1 MNTAKTVRKLEIDKT
16 CSIKNIRSRF
26 IDGITVM
33 VGGFGVPGTP
43 FTLIDALLATGAT
56 DLTLIKNEAN
66 EDHMGLSKLIEAGH
80 AKKIIT
86 SHLGLNA
93 TVTGIMNRGE
103 IEVEFYPQG
112 ILAEKIRAGGAGL
125 FGFLTDIGIDTI
137 LREKKQ
143 TVTIDGRE
151 MIAEPA
157 LHADVALIHAAL
169 ADRSGN
175 LVYEK
180 SARNF
185 NPLMATAADTVIAEV
200 ERVVET
206 GSLDPDQIHTPG
218 AFVDHVV
225 EIKELTKE
233 YGILAHHVI

>member
-1 MNTAKTVRKLEIDKT
+1 MIEKT
-16 CSIKNIRSRF
+16 CSIENIHSRF
-26 IDGITVM
+26 KDGMNVM

-43 FTLIDALLATGAT
+43 FTLIDALLANEAS

-66 EDHMGLSKLIEAGH
+66 EDHMGLSKLIEAGRC
-80 AKKIIT
+80 KKIIT

-93 TVTGIMNRGE
+93 TVIGFMNRGE
-103 IEVEFYPQG
+103 IEVDFYPQG

-137 LREKKQ
+137 LSEKKQ
-143 TVTIDGRE
+143 TVTIDGRKV
-151 MIAEPA
+151 IVEPA
-157 LHADVALIHAAL
+157 LRADVALIHAAV
-169 ADRSGN
+169 ADHSGN

-206 GSLDPDQIHTPG
+206 GRLDPDQIHTPG
-218 AFVDHVV
+218 AFVDHLVKI
-225 EIKELTKE
+225 EELTQE

>member
-1 MNTAKTVRKLEIDKT
+1 MIDKS
-16 CSIKNIRSRF
+16 CLIESIRSQF
-26 IDGITVM
+26 KDGMTIM

-43 FTLIDALLATGAT
+43 FTLIDALLASGAS

-66 EDHMGLSKLIEAGH
+66 EDHMGLSKVIEAGRC
-80 AKKIIT
+80 KKIIT

-93 TVTGIMNRGE
+93 TVIGMMNRGE
-103 IEVEFYPQG
+103 IEVDFYPQG
-112 ILAEKIRAGGAGL
+112 ILAEKIRSGGAGL

-137 LREKKQ
+137 LSEKKQ
-143 TVTIDGRE
+143 TVTIDGRNV
-151 MIAEPA
+151 IIEPA
-157 LHADVALIHAAL
+157 LHADVALIHAAA
-169 ADRSGN
+169 ADGSGN

-206 GSLDPDQIHTPG
+206 GNLDADQIHTPG
-218 AFVDHVV
+218 AFVDRVV
-225 EIKELTKE
+225 EIKELTQE

>member
-1 MNTAKTVRKLEIDKT
+1 MIDKT
-16 CSIKNIRSRF
+16 CLIENMHSRF
-26 IDGITVM
+26 KDGMTVM

-43 FTLIDALLATGAT
+43 FMLIDTLLATGASE
-56 DLTLIKNEAN
+56 LTLIKNEAN
-66 EDHMGLSKLIEAGH
+66 EDHMGLSKLIEAGC

-93 TVTGIMNRGE
+93 TVIGIMNRGE

-137 LREKKQ
+137 LSKKKQ
-143 TVTIDGRE
+143 TVTIDGRKV
-151 MIAEPA
+151 IAEPA
-157 LHADVALIHAAL
+157 LRADVAFIHAAV

-200 ERVVET
+200 ERVVES

-225 EIKELTKE
+225 ELKELTQE

>member
-1 MNTAKTVRKLEIDKT
+1 MIDKI
-16 CSIKNIRSRF
+16 CLIENIRSRF
-26 IDGITVM
+26 KDGMTVM

-43 FTLIDALLATGAT
+43 FTLIDTLLATGVS

-66 EDHMGLSKLIEAGH
+66 EDHMGLSKLIEAGLCR
-80 AKKIIT
+80 KIIT

-93 TVTGIMNRGE
+93 TVIGMMNRGE
-103 IEVEFYPQG
+103 VDVEFYPQG

-137 LREKKQ
+137 LSDKKQ
-143 TVTIDGRE
+143 TVTVGGRKV
-151 MIAEPA
+151 IAEPA
-157 LHADVALIHAAL
+157 LRADVALIHAAL

-200 ERVVET
+200 ERIVET

-225 EIKELTKE
+225 EIKELTQE

>member
-1 MNTAKTVRKLEIDKT
+1 MLDKT
-16 CSIKNIRSRF
+16 CSIEDIRSRF
-26 IDGITVM
+26 KDGMTVM

-43 FTLIDALLATGAT
+43 FTLIDALLVSGAS

-66 EDHMGLSKLIEAGH
+66 EDHMGLSKLIETGLC
-80 AKKIIT
+80 KKIIT

-93 TVTGIMNRGE
+93 TVIGFMNRGE
-103 IEVEFYPQG
+103 IDVEFYPQG

-137 LREKKQ
+137 LSDKKQ
-143 TVTIDGRE
+143 TVTIDGRKV
-151 MIAEPA
+151 IVEPA
-157 LHADVALIHAAL
+157 LRADVALIHAAV

-200 ERVVET
+200 ERIVKT
-206 GSLDPDQIHTPG
+206 GRLDPDQIHTPG
-218 AFVDHVV
+218 AFVDYLV
-225 EIKELTKE
+225 EIKELTQE

>member
-1 MNTAKTVRKLEIDKT
+1 MIDKT
-16 CSIKNIRSRF
+16 TSLENALKAIHGGDTI
-26 IDGITVM
+26 M

-43 FTLIDALLATGAT
+43 FTLIDGLLELGVSN
-56 DLTLIKNEAN
+56 LTLIKNEAN
-66 EDHMGLSKLIEAGH
+66 EDGMGLSKVIEANR
-80 AKKIIT
+80 AQKLIT

-93 TVTGIMNRGE
+93 TAIGMMNRHE

-137 LREKKQ
+137 LRDKKQ

-151 MIAEPA
+151 VIAEPA
-157 LHADVALIHAAL
+157 LRADVALIHAAM

-200 ERVVET
+200 ERIVET

>member
-1 MNTAKTVRKLEIDKT
+1 MISGRGVQMIDKT
-16 CSIKNIRSRF
+16 CLIDNIRSYF
-26 IDGITVM
+26 KDGMTVM
-33 VGGFGVPGTP
+33 AGGFGVPGTP
-43 FTLIDALLATGAT
+43 FTLIDALLATGAS

-66 EDHMGLSKLIEAGH
+66 EDHMGLSKLIEAGLC
-80 AKKIIT
+80 KKIIT

-93 TVTGIMNRGE
+93 TVIGIMNRGE

-137 LREKKQ
+137 LSDKKQ
-143 TVTIDGRE
+143 IVVIDGRKA
-151 MIAEPA
+151 IVEPA
-157 LHADVALIHAAL
+157 LRADVALIHAAV

-200 ERVVET
+200 ERVVEA

-225 EIKELTKE
+225 EIKELTAE
-233 YGILAHHVI
+233 YGILSHHVT

>member
-1 MNTAKTVRKLEIDKT
+1 MIDKI
-16 CSIKNIRSRF
+16 CLIENIRSRF
-26 IDGITVM
+26 KDGMTVM

-43 FTLIDALLATGAT
+43 FILIDALLATGAS
-56 DLTLIKNEAN
+56 DLALIKNEAN

-80 AKKIIT
+80 VKKIIT

-93 TVTGIMNRGE
+93 TVIGIMNRGE
-103 IEVEFYPQG
+103 VDVEFYPQG

-137 LREKKQ
+137 LSDKKQ
-143 TVTIDGRE
+143 TVTFDDRKV
-151 MIAEPA
+151 IAEPA
-157 LHADVALIHAAL
+157 LRADVALIHAAL

-175 LVYEK
+175 LIYEK

-185 NPLMATAADTVIAEV
+185 NPLMATAADTVIAEA

-225 EIKELTKE
+225 EVKELTQE

>member
-1 MNTAKTVRKLEIDKT
+1 MIDKT
-16 CSIKNIRSRF
+16 CLIKNIRSRF
-26 IDGITVM
+26 KDGMTIL

-43 FTLIDALLATGAT
+43 FTLIDTLLATGVS

-80 AKKIIT
+80 CRKIIT

-93 TVTGIMNRGE
+93 TVIGMMNRGE
-103 IEVEFYPQG
+103 VDVEFYPQG

-137 LREKKQ
+137 LSDKKQ
-143 TVTIDGRE
+143 TVTVDGRKV
-151 MIAEPA
+151 IAEPA
-157 LHADVALIHAAL
+157 LRADVALIHAAL

-185 NPLMATAADTVIAEV
+185 NPLMATAADTVIAEA

-225 EIKELTKE
+225 EIKELTQE

>member
-1 MNTAKTVRKLEIDKT
+1 MIDKT
-16 CSIKNIRSRF
+16 CLIENIRSRF
-26 IDGITVM
+26 KDGMTIL

-43 FTLIDALLATGAT
+43 FTLIDTLLATGVS

-80 AKKIIT
+80 CRKIIT

-93 TVTGIMNRGE
+93 TVIGMMNRGE
-103 IEVEFYPQG
+103 VDVEFYPQG

-137 LREKKQ
+137 LSDKKQ
-143 TVTIDGRE
+143 TVTVGGRKV
-151 MIAEPA
+151 IAEPA
-157 LHADVALIHAAL
+157 LRADVALIHAAL

-200 ERVVET
+200 ERIVET

-225 EIKELTKE
+225 EIKELTQE